1 MSYIFPPPN
10 QAALPVRGSQ
20 DLFPVHRVYC
30 VGRNY
35 AAHAIEMGHDPSK
48 EAPFFFQKNPD
59 NILLD
64 GEDFPYPGMSS
75 DVHHEI
81 EMVVALKSGGD
92 NIRAEKALDCIFGY
106 GVALDMTRRDL
117 QAEMKKQ
124 GRPWEIGKAF
134 EKSAPCSELVSAN
147 DIGHPVEG
155 EVWLKINDEIRQ
167 QGDLNQLIWKIPEM
181 IAYLSALFTLQP
193 GDLILTGTPAGVGP
207 VQRGDRLHGHV
218 AGVGELK
225 VNVV

>member
-10 QAALPVRGSQ
+10 QTALPVRGTQ

-134 EKSAPCSELVSAN
+134 EKSAPCSDLVSAN